1 MNFLYCLDNNFNLQ
15 ALNSINS
22 IIRNS
27 EDEDL
32 KFYIIHETPE
42 KFKIII
48 DKYLSSFSDIIHIYK
63 FDFEAINFP
72 KISGAHVSK
81 ATYFRLFFQEY
92 IPENVDF
99 ITYIDSDIICLS
111 SPGKRIK
118 YLTEIL
124 ENKKYLL
131 GAVNDSDEGN
141 QNKDRLGMVSEK
153 YFNAG
158 VMVIN
163 LKLWR
168 NKIEIHQLITSMK
181 TLKDKILWWDQ
192 DVLNVLIDGEFL
204 EIEKDFNMK
213 VSNIK
218 ETLEKS
224 VVFLHYAGKR
234 KPWDNSIFYDI
245 RNSTYQ
251 EAFSFTG
258 FSKYHVQLK
267 GLFENTK
274 FFKNIFF
281 STDIQ
286 LNKFELL
293 RSYIKNKLI

>member
-27 EDEDL
+27 ENKDL
-32 KFYIIHETPE
+32 KFYIIHDTPE
-42 KFKIII
+42 GFKKII
-48 DKYLSSFSDIIHIYK
+48 DKYLPSFRDIIHIYK
-63 FDFEAINFP
+63 FDFNAIKFP

-92 IPENVDF
+92 IPANIDF

-111 SPGKRIK
+111 NPDKRIK
-118 YLTEIL
+118 YLTEII
-124 ENKKYLL
+124 ENKNYLL

-141 QNKDRLGMVSEK
+141 QNKDRLGMSSDK

-168 NKIEIHQLITSMK
+168 SKIEIHQLITSMQ

-218 ETLEKS
+218 EKLETS

-258 FSKYHVQLK
+258 FSKYHVHLK
-267 GLFENTK
+267 GIPENIK
-274 FFKNIFF
+274 FFKNIFL
-281 STDIQ
+281 SNDIN
-286 LNKFELL
+286 LNKFDLL
-293 RSYIKNKLI
+293 HSYIKNKLI